1 MPGKVY
7 LICGKICSGKSYYV
21 NFLKTETG
29 AVVLSCDELTSELFD
44 NNLGDKHDAMMVRV
58 HRYLHKKASEIALS
72 GCPVILEWGFWRQA
86 DREYA
91 KKYYVNQD
99 IPVELHY
106 IDISDADWQKNIDA
120 RNRAVAL
127 GETTDYA
134 LDEGLL
140 HKLLSLFEEPTREE
154 VDVWYVNKR

>member
-21 NFLKTETG
+21 NKLKEDIG
-29 AVVLSCDELTSELFD
+29 AVVLSCDELTSDLFD

-58 HRYLHKKASEIALS
+58 HRYLHKKASEIALA
-72 GCPVILEWGFWRQA
+72 GCSVILDWGFWGRA
-86 DREYA
+86 DRKHA
-91 KKYYVNQD
+91 KEYYVNQN
-99 IPVELHY
+99 IPVEFHY
-106 IDISDADWQKNIDA
+106 IDISDADWQKNIDT
-120 RNRAVAL
+120 RNRAVSN

-140 HKLLSLFEEPTREE
+140 HKLLSLFEEPTRDEI
-154 VDVWYVNKR
+154 DVWYVNKR

>member
-21 NFLKTETG
+21 NSLKTETG

-58 HRYLHKKASEIALS
+58 HRYLHKKAAEIALS
-72 GCPVILEWGFWRQA
+72 GCPVILEWGFWRKA

-106 IDISDADWQKNIDA
+106 IDISDAAWQKNIDA